1 MCHTNDSQPQR
12 PTSNTCRF
20 IQCSTVYLLVI
31 ASNLLEQL
39 IARNTFFPS
48 KQWLSGGH
56 WRWQFPRDCQ
66 QPSAANCNWWS
77 SLVWPIIIINRK
89 QANKRKSII
98 QVYQRPMMLFLL
110 LNEYVFNKTA
120 VLNCS
125 CVKMGSTEMQVMAVV
140 HPSVIVMRPSIVPG
154 IHVCS
159 YSYVVNAMSWCS
171 SLPYWLSHT
180 YGVPLKCEWLFSF
193 TAAVFLKLSTGK
205 MKTWTPPLLSSSLF
219 SPRVS
224 HLSLP
229 SLPLFIIHS
238 LDISFMLWFT
248 VVSQLACCHRNWAPQ
263 TFHSCVFCHWSRE
276 QKNKLNKT
284 QKTDFLCFYTSFVFI
299 CLSVVR
305 STSVMCI
312 LNPVC
317 YDVLENQ

>member
-20 IQCSTVYLLVI
+20 IQCSTVYLLVT
-31 ASNLLEQL
+31 ASNLPEQL

-56 WRWQFPRDCQ
+56 WRWPFPRDCQ

-89 QANKRKSII
+89 QANKRKSIF

-140 HPSVIVMRPSIVPG
+140 HPGVIVMRPSIVPG

-276 QKNKLNKT
+276 QKINKIKPKK
-284 QKTDFLCFYTSFVFI
+284 QTSSAFTLASSSYASLLLEVLPWCVF
-299 CLSVVR
+299 
-305 STSVMCI
+305 
-312 LNPVC
+312 
-317 YDVLENQ
+317 

>member
-20 IQCSTVYLLVI
+20 IQCSTVYLLVT
-31 ASNLLEQL
+31 ASNLPEHL

-205 MKTWTPPLLSSSLF
+205 MKTWTPPLLCFHLASLIFLCPPFLSSSFIPLISPSCFDLQWFPSWLVAIETEPPRPSTPAF
-219 SPRVS
+219 SATGLENKKINKIKPKKQTS
-224 HLSLP
+224 SAFTLASSSYASLLLEV
-229 SLPLFIIHS
+229 LP
-238 LDISFMLWFT
+238 W
-248 VVSQLACCHRNWAPQ
+248 
-263 TFHSCVFCHWSRE
+263 CVF
-276 QKNKLNKT
+276 
-284 QKTDFLCFYTSFVFI
+284 
-299 CLSVVR
+299 
-305 STSVMCI
+305 
-312 LNPVC
+312 
-317 YDVLENQ
+317 

>member
-39 IARNTFFPS
+39 IARNS

>member
-20 IQCSTVYLLVI
+20 IQCSTIYLLVT
-31 ASNLLEQL
+31 ASNLPEQL

-48 KQWLSGGH
+48 KQWLSRGH
-56 WRWQFPRDCQ
+56 WCWQFPRDCQ
-66 QPSAANCNWWS
+66 QPSEANCNWWS
-77 SLVWPIIIINRK
+77 SLIWPIIIINRK
-89 QANKRKSII
+89 HANKRKNIF

-125 CVKMGSTEMQVMAVV
+125 CVKMG
-140 HPSVIVMRPSIVPG
+140 RSIVPG

-159 YSYVVNAMSWCS
+159 YSYVVNAVSWCS

-180 YGVPLKCEWLFSF
+180 YGVPLKREWLFSF

-205 MKTWTPPLLSSSLF
+205 MKTWTPPLLLSSSLF

-229 SLPLFIIHS
+229 FLSSSFIPL
-238 LDISFMLWFT
+238 ISPSCFDLQWFPSWLVAIET
-248 VVSQLACCHRNWAPQ
+248 EPPRP
-263 TFHSCVFCHWSRE
+263 
-276 QKNKLNKT
+276 
-284 QKTDFLCFYTSFVFI
+284 
-299 CLSVVR
+299 
-305 STSVMCI
+305 STPPAFSATG
-312 LNPVC
+312 
-317 YDVLENQ
+317 LENKKIK